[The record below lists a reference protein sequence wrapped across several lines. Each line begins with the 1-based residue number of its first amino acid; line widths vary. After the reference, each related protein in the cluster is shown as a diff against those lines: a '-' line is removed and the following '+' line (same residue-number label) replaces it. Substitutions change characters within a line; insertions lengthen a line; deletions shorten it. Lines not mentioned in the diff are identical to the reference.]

1 MVLNTL
7 HNLAQVCNDTILG
20 APTPKNLKD
29 LGLTK
34 ALPALTPKPACICSL
49 VMLVPGTMAIPV
61 VNLRKMML
69 KLLNL
74 HLCCKS
80 TFANKKFR
88 TTLIIHD

>member
-7 HNLAQVCNDTILG
+7 HNLAQVCNDTILVT
-20 APTPKNLKD
+20 PTPKNLKD

-61 VNLRKMML
+61 VNPAKDDVEAPE
-69 KLLNL
+69 
-74 HLCCKS
+74 
-80 TFANKKFR
+80 FA
-88 TTLIIHD
+88 LVL